1 MDVEGTALYQDGPEA
16 VVEGYMKAFD
26 DAMTNSDFSAISGF
40 LKPGS
45 SIDQTQQQYVL
56 KDISEMLDSY
66 EIVSVDYDTND
77 SCVVTTR
84 ENYYVQKPGVPLE
97 LLTLQCRYRVIRENG
112 AWKMT
117 DFADSVQV
125 LSRVKQ

>member
-1 MDVEGTALYQDGPEA
+1 MYQDGPEA

-97 LLTLQCRYRVIRENG
+97 LLTQQCRYRVVRENG
-112 AWKMT
+112 AWKIW
-117 DFADSVQV
+117 
-125 LSRVKQ
+125 

>member
-1 MDVEGTALYQDGPEA
+1 MDIRTRNWIQ
-16 VVEGYMKAFD
+16 
-26 DAMTNSDFSAISGF
+26 
-40 LKPGS
+40 
-45 SIDQTQQQYVL
+45 
-56 KDISEMLDSY
+56 MLDSY

-97 LLTLQCRYRVIRENG
+97 LLTQQCRYRVIRENG

-125 LSRVKQ
+125 LSRGKQ